1 MDAITSGILFAI
13 SAQVSLTVSGLLITN
28 VVSGLPYI
36 VHSFLSNSSLLY
48 TLPIHSASMMI
59 PSLVSNVV
67 IALMPVAFPFLI
79 SIFRVSLWIS
89 SSLVVYNGIR
99 DVCIKDEGYKWF
111 EVYPDDDTI
120 MFDNHHNLIEWYFD
134 MAKK

>member
-1 MDAITSGILFAI
+1 MINITVDSWKKRRYANE
-13 SAQVSLTVSGLLITN
+13 VEWV
-28 VVSGLPYI
+28 
-36 VHSFLSNSSLLY
+36 Y
-48 TLPIHSASMMI
+48 TQKRIDEGYLCGYVCNIKI
-59 PSLVSNVV
+59 KN
-67 IALMPVAFPFLI
+67 
-79 SIFRVSLWIS
+79 IS